1 MGDLCKLPPAETV
14 VLTCIRE
21 GSPRFVITS
30 KLLGGGTIYTLYEL
44 CGTQYRRLGKA
55 PSPLTLESNFHIWDE

>member
-30 KLLGGGTIYTLYEL
+30 KLLGGGTIYTLYEI
-44 CGTQYRRLGKA
+44 CGAQYRRLGKA
-55 PSPLTLESNFHIWDE
+55 PSPGALESTFHIWD

>member
-1 MGDLCKLPPAETV
+1 MGNLCKLPPAETV
-14 VLTCIRE
+14 VLTCIKE

-44 CGTQYRRLGKA
+44 CATQYRRLGKS
-55 PSPLTLESNFHIWDE
+55 PSPGALESTFHIWD